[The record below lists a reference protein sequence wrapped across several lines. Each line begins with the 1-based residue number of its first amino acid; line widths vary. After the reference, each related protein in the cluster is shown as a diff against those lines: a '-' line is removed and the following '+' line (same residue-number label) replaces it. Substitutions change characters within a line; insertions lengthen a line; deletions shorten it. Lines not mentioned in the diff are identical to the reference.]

1 MQLEDLKQEKEMLEK
16 TISSYQTKMNR
27 LLEIE
32 SVREYCYYSS
42 MEEQIETGTQESKE
56 LRRQIRQKHIDRL
69 LEIDEVKEYCYYYE
83 FCQGYEAQLD
93 IIKRQIQ
100 LIEAPNKTQRL
111 KIADILTIEECT
123 YEDDFSYVCGNLG
136 FGETSDNQS
145 IELPGEE
152 DSNPKQ
158 EQSGPVLTKKPTTPR
173 NTGNE

>member
-1 MQLEDLKQEKEMLEK
+1 MLEK

-42 MEEQIETGTQESKE
+42 MEEQIETEMQESLE

-69 LEIDEVKEYCYYYE
+69 IEVDEVKEYRYYYD

-100 LIEAPNKTQRL
+100 LIE
-111 KIADILTIEECT
+111 
-123 YEDDFSYVCGNLG
+123 
-136 FGETSDNQS
+136 
-145 IELPGEE
+145 
-152 DSNPKQ
+152 NPKQ
-158 EQSGPVLTKKPTTPR
+158 EQSGPVLTKKKTPPK
-173 NTGNE
+173 